1 MRVVYGAFPASAP
14 RVSTAGTQPS
24 LYDAMSQS
32 PCPRGAVD
40 RRSIRL
46 GEQWIEEV
54 TDVEIVQTPQEECL
68 EGEHLKFE
76 AHIRGWKTETR
87 KERCQQPLDKSD
99 YNLRQAL
106 LRPLWKD
113 ILLIP
118 QAWYPEHKPKYETQG
133 WRYAPSEEVLGRECK
148 SCSVFYELAGF
159 AGTKR
164 RKESLGQCRK
174 C

>member
-1 MRVVYGAFPASAP
+1 MPVVYGAFSTSSPRASI
-14 RVSTAGTQPS
+14 AGTQS
-24 LYDAMSQS
+24 RSYNAMSQY
-32 PCPRGAVD
+32 PCPGGQ
-40 RRSIRL
+40 L
-46 GEQWIEEV
+46 IEEV

-87 KERCQQPLDKSD
+87 KERCQQPLDKSH
-99 YNLRQAL
+99 YNLRRAL
-106 LRPLWKD
+106 LRPLLKD